1 MSNTKSAAVSAAKR
15 RSSAASV
22 NVPWKVTGAQREEG
36 AALADGGDVYD
47 ALLDDYEPG
56 ATAAQLS
63 EMFGALRPRL
73 VGLQLAPLVQV
84 PQHVAFA
91 AALHHEEV
99 ALRRGDPR
107 EEADDV
113 LVLQPLVVLHLPL

>member
-1 MSNTKSAAVSAAKR
+1 MAEAEAVE
-15 RSSAASV
+15 
-22 NVPWKVTGAQREEG
+22 QLREEP
-36 AALADGGDVYD
+36 A
-47 ALLDDYEPG
+47 
-56 ATAAQLS
+56 
-63 EMFGALRPRL
+63 RL